1 MPNVSSVKS
10 KTFGDVAAADTA
22 SLAALQTL
30 GGAGDMTLKAAAGT
44 GAYNGTNLA
53 QLVDITCGADVASVT
68 FSVTGTDVN
77 GDAQTE
83 TLTGPDTTTVSS
95 ANKYATVTSIVASG
109 SITTQ
114 IQAGILG
121 TGALTGIVFAGR
133 TRIRGITGTSKAVA
147 GSIVFKNTSITG
159 TSLLTIP
166 LTGAVDSIDPYIP
179 DNGVLFDAGAYVNL
193 TAASV
198 TGVTVYYD
206 G

>member
-1 MPNVSSVKS
+1 MANVSNVKS
-10 KTFGDVAAADTA
+10 KYFEPDGVDNDQVSATGSATTLVIADGGPYGNLTETITLTSSADNSGITFV
-22 SLAALQTL
+22 
-30 GGAGDMTLKAAAGT
+30 
-44 GAYNGTNLA
+44 
-53 QLVDITCGADVASVT
+53 I
-68 FSVTGTDVN
+68 TGTDGN

-109 SITTQ
+109 PITTQ

-133 TRIRGITGTSKAVA
+133 TRIRGITGTSKASA

-166 LTGAVDSIDPYIP
+166 LTGAVSSIDPYIP
-179 DNGVLFDAGAYVNL
+179 DNGVLFDAGAYINL
-193 TAASV
+193 TAADV

>member
-1 MPNVSSVKS
+1 MPNVSAVKA
-10 KTFGDVAAADTA
+10 KFFEPDGV
-22 SLAALQTL
+22 
-30 GGAGDMTLKAAAGT
+30 
-44 GAYNGTNLA
+44 
-53 QLVDITCGADVASVT
+53 GADQVSASGSATTLVIADGGPYGNLT
-68 FSVTGTDVN
+68 ETITLFSSADNRGNDFTITGTDGN

-83 TLTGPDTTTVSS
+83 VLTGPNAASTVPSV
-95 ANKYATVTSIVASG
+95 NKYATITSIVSDGA
-109 SITTQ
+109 IATD

-121 TGALTGIVFAGR
+121 TGALTGTVFAGR

-147 GSIVFKNTSITG
+147 GNIVFKNTSITG

-166 LTGAVDSIDPYIP
+166 LTGAVSSIDPYIP

>member
-1 MPNVSSVKS
+1 MANVSAVKAKYFEPDGVDDDQVS
-10 KTFGDVAAADTA
+10 ASGSATTLVIADGGPYGNLTETI
-22 SLAALQTL
+22 TL
-30 GGAGDMTLKAAAGT
+30 FSS
-44 GAYNGTNLA
+44 
-53 QLVDITCGADVASVT
+53 ADNRGNDFT
-68 FSVTGTDVN
+68 ITGTDGN

-83 TLTGPDTTTVSS
+83 VLTGPNAASTVNSV
-95 ANKYATVTSIVASG
+95 NKYATITSIVSDGA
-109 SITTQ
+109 IATD

-133 TRIRGITGTSKAVA
+133 TRIRGITGTSKASA
-147 GSIVFKNTSITG
+147 GNIVFKNTSITG

-166 LTGAVDSIDPYIP
+166 LTGAVSSIDPYVP

-193 TAASV
+193 TAADV